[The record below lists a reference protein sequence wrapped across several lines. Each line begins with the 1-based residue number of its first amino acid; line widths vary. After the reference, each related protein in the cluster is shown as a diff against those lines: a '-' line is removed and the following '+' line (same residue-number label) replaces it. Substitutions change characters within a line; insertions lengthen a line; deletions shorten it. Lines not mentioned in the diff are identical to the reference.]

1 MTENVIHAIKIVS
14 NQLSR
19 KMNKF
24 AKQFGLTGVQ
34 IQIIDY
40 LNHLPQNQFV
50 YQKDVEHEFNI
61 RRSTATS
68 VLQKMEENQLIMRN
82 VSPSD
87 SRIKIISA
95 LPKAEELQP
104 QISQFL
110 AETNTDLLNSIST
123 FQRRGFL
130 KALNK
135 ISNELTTEEKKEYKN
150 ETEHRL

>member
-1 MTENVIHAIKIVS
+1 MEVRPMPENVIHLIKIVS

-50 YQKDVEHEFNI
+50 YQKDIEQEFNI

-82 VSPSD
+82 V
-87 SRIKIISA
+87 
-95 LPKAEELQP
+95 
-104 QISQFL
+104 
-110 AETNTDLLNSIST
+110 
-123 FQRRGFL
+123 
-130 KALNK
+130 
-135 ISNELTTEEKKEYKN
+135 
-150 ETEHRL
+150 